1 MKKQVEN
8 HTGKDLAIV
17 IMVMGLGVL
26 AIAMLQP
33 VLPLY
38 LTSIGTRP
46 EILGL
51 MFSVAMVGM
60 MLGESSWGWAAD
72 KVGVR
77 VPLIV
82 GTIVSASVVIC
93 FAFTRNTIIIF
104 LIFFFWGA
112 FRSALFGPGRG
123 FIGTA
128 APLAKKATFMAIISV
143 LLSASRSLG
152 ALPSGFLADHWGYHS
167 VIYVSCGTALLAGLF
182 LLKGPKK
189 RIDPEEIPAS
199 PTGKIKLKLLIAVY
213 QPLAPQCLVAFF
225 NYLGLGAF
233 ITFLPLLA
241 TQVIGVSATKVGILF
256 TLGGLVAVILG
267 IPMGIVADRIGKK
280 ITMTLGLVL
289 SAMALIAMPWAR
301 DYVWLLG
308 LVVLRSVGMVTFS
321 PAALGLLSES
331 IPSNRQSTVMGI
343 YGGVCENS
351 GVIVG
356 SALGGLIWTSVG
368 PWATFILGG
377 MASALGALVCLLFI
391 SPQKDPRNGEANT

>member
-1 MKKQVEN
+1 MEN
-8 HTGKDLAIV
+8 HTGKDLALV

-26 AIAMLQP
+26 AIAILQP

-60 MLGESSWGWAAD
+60 MLGESGWGWAAD
-72 KVGVR
+72 RVGVR
-77 VPLIV
+77 IPMIV

-104 LIFFFWGA
+104 IIFFFWGA

-128 APLAKKATFMAIISV
+128 APPAKKATYMAIISV

-167 VIYVSCGTALLAGLF
+167 VIYVSCGTAFIAGLI
-182 LLKGPKK
+182 LLKGPQK
-189 RIDPEEIPAS
+189 RIDPEETPAS
-199 PTGKIKLKLLIAVY
+199 PAGRIKLKLLIAVY

-225 NYLGLGAF
+225 NYLGLGAY

-256 TLGGLVAVILG
+256 TLGGMVAVVFG
-267 IPMGIVADRIGKK
+267 IPMGIVADRTSKK
-280 ITMTLGLVL
+280 ITMIMGLVL
-289 SAMALIAMPWAR
+289 STIALIAMPWAGN
-301 DYVWLLG
+301 YLWLLG
-308 LVVLRSVGMVTFS
+308 FVILRSIGMVTFS

-343 YGGVCENS
+343 YGGLCENS
-351 GVIVG
+351 GVITG
-356 SALGGLIWTSVG
+356 SALGGLIWSTIG
-368 PWATFILGG
+368 PWGTFLLGG
-377 MASALGALVCLLFI
+377 IASALGALVCLLFI
-391 SPQKDPRNGEANT
+391 SPQKGQRNGEANT